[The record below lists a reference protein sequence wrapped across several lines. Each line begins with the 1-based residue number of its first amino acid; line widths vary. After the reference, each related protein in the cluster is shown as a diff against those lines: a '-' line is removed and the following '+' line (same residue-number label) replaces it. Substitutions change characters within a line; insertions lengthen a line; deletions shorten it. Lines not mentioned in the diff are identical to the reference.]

1 MVDSYFQY
9 QFLGVLFACLL
20 GSDLPFTLADE
31 VLIPSN
37 CPFLVL
43 MMRSLFRITTFWV
56 FFNDFLSVTNLDE
69 VLIPSNHLYSLV
81 LGDELLILSN
91 HFFGFR

>member
-9 QFLGVLFACLL
+9 QFLGVLFARLL
-20 GSDLPFTLADE
+20 GSDLPFTLANE

-37 CPFLVL
+37 CPFLDDEAFIQNCYFL
-43 MMRSLFRITTFWV
+43 G

-69 VLIPSNHLYSLV
+69 VLIPSDHLYFLV
-81 LGDELLILSN
+81 LGDELSE
-91 HFFGFR
+91 